1 MIRRILKKKPLAEA
15 IFELRWDLQ
24 EATAGTKIDPHY
36 KLLIGRLYDRVG
48 DQYPFHERLPAASI
62 PDDMAGYIV
71 QHRFRKGQAE
81 WPLVQIG
88 PGIITVND
96 TEGYVWEDFE
106 ERIVEAVNALFE
118 VYPESKDALKVN
130 RVVLR
135 YIDAVAFD
143 YESDDIFVFLEEQ
156 MKTKIGL
163 CEKLFEGTRVEKVP
177 SSLDLR
183 FSFGSVEP
191 KGAIYLRFGRGR
203 ARESDALLWETM
215 VQSTLEDAPQ
225 VADEITDWIRKA
237 HNLTDDWFFKLIEG
251 ELLRRFE

>member
-1 MIRRILKKKPLAEA
+1 MIRRILKNKPLAEA
-15 IFELRWDLQ
+15 IFELRWNLQ
-24 EATAGTKIDPHY
+24 DQTPGMKIDPHY
-36 KLLIGRLYDRVG
+36 KLLIGRLYDKVSE
-48 DQYPFHERLPAASI
+48 QYPFHERLPAASI

-71 QHRFRKGQAE
+71 QHRFRKGEDE

-106 ERIVEAVNALFE
+106 KRIVEAINVLFE
-118 VYPESKDALKVN
+118 IYPESKDSLKVN
-130 RVVLR
+130 SVLLR

-143 YESDDIFVFLEEQ
+143 YESDDIFAFLEEQ

-163 CEKLFEGTRVEKVP
+163 HGKLFDGTKVEKVP
-177 SSLDLR
+177 SGLDLR
-183 FSFGSVEP
+183 FSFASTEP

-215 VQSTLEDAPQ
+215 VQCTSEEAPK
-225 VADEITDWIRKA
+225 VPNEIVDWIRKA